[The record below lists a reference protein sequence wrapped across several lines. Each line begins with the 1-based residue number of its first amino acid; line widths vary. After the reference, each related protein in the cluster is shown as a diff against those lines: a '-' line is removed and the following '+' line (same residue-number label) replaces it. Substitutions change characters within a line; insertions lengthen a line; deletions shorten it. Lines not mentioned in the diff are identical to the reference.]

1 MSRVAKNP
9 ITLPQGVEIG
19 LQAQSFKVKGAKGSL
34 EHPISKLVEV
44 SLNDNT
50 LIFAA
55 RNQSAQAN
63 ALAGT
68 TRAII
73 NNLVQGVTK
82 GFEKKLVL
90 VGVGYRAQVQGNILN
105 LNLGFSHPLN
115 FNIPTGITIESP
127 SQTEIVIKGIDKQK
141 VGQVAAKIRS
151 FRPPEPYKGKGI
163 KYSNEVIIMKEA
175 KKK

>member
-9 ITLPQGVEIG
+9 ITLPQGVEVG
-19 LQAQSFKVKGAKGSL
+19 LQAQFFKVKGAKGNL
-34 EHPISKLVEV
+34 EHSIPKLVEV
-44 SLNDNT
+44 NLKDNILT
-50 LIFAA
+50 FTP
-55 RNQSAQAN
+55 RNQSAQAD

-73 NNLVQGVTK
+73 HNLVQGVTT
-82 GFEKKLVL
+82 GFEKKLIL
-90 VGVGYRAQVQGNILN
+90 VGVGYRAQVQGNLLN

-115 FNIPTGITIESP
+115 FNIPPGITVESP
-127 SQTEIVIKGIDKQK
+127 SQTEIVIKGIDKQQ

-163 KYSNEVIIMKEA
+163 KYSDEVIIRKEA

>member
-9 ITLPQGVEIG
+9 IVLPPDAEVS
-19 LQAQSFKVKGAKGSL
+19 LQAQLFKVTGAKGSL
-34 EHPISKLVEV
+34 EHPIPKLVEV
-44 SLNDNT
+44 SWQDNT
-50 LIFAA
+50 LTVAPS
-55 RNQSAQAN
+55 NQSVQAD

-73 NNLVQGVTK
+73 YNLVHGVTQ
-82 GFEKKLVL
+82 GFEKRLIL
-90 VGVGYRAQVQGNILN
+90 VGVGYRAQVQDNILN

-115 FNIPTGITIESP
+115 FNIPPGITIESP
-127 SQTEIVIKGIDKQK
+127 SQTEIVVKGVDKQQ

-163 KYSNEVIIMKEA
+163 KYSNEVIIRKEA

>member
-1 MSRVAKNP
+1 MSRIAKNP
-9 ITLPQGVEIG
+9 ITLPQGVEVG
-19 LQAQSFKVKGAKGSL
+19 LQTQSFQVKGAKGSL
-34 EHPISKLVEV
+34 EHCIPKLVEV
-44 SLNDNT
+44 GLTDNT
-50 LIFAA
+50 LTFTP
-55 RNQSAQAN
+55 RNQSAQAD

-73 NNLVQGVTK
+73 YNLVQGVTK

-90 VGVGYRAQVQGNILN
+90 VGVGYRAQVQGNMLN
-105 LNLGFSHPLN
+105 LSLGFSHPLN
-115 FNIPTGITIESP
+115 FNIPSGITIESP
-127 SQTEIVIKGIDKQK
+127 SQTEIVVKGIDKQK